1 MGANLVIPNT
11 HIIWY
16 KSFGRQ
22 KITPILHTQIKQIM
36 IKEYIQQNQERFLNE
51 LFELLRIP
59 SISADKE
66 YAKDVHQAAAYI
78 KDKLVAAGADKV
90 EICPTDGYPIVY
102 GEKIIDANLPTVL
115 VYGHYDVQPAV
126 PLELWDT
133 PPFEPTIRKTEIHP
147 EGAIFAR
154 GSCDDKGQMYMHIKA
169 FELMMQ
175 TNSLPCN
182 IKFMIEGEEE
192 VGSNNLGTFCINN
205 KERLKADVVLISD
218 TSMIANDIPS
228 IDTGLRGLSYVEV
241 EVVGPNRDL
250 HSGVYG
256 GAVAN
261 PINILAKMIASMH
274 DENNH
279 ITIPGFYD
287 AVLELNAA
295 ERAELNK
302 APFDLEAYKKDLNIA
317 DVWGETGYTVLEK
330 TGIRPTLDCNGIWG
344 GYIGEGAKTVLPSK
358 AFAKISMRL
367 VPNQSS
373 DKITDLFKKHFESI
387 APAGVKVEVRPHHG
401 GEPVVTPTNSI
412 AYQAAA
418 KAMETTFGKKPIPT
432 RGGGSIPIVAL
443 FEKELGLKSVLMGF
457 GLDSDALH
465 SPNEHYGIVNYYKG
479 IETIPYFHQYFAE
492 MSK

>member
-1 MGANLVIPNT
+1 
-11 HIIWY
+11 
-16 KSFGRQ
+16 
-22 KITPILHTQIKQIM
+22 M
-36 IKEYIQQNQERFLNE
+36 IKEYIEQNKDRFLNE
-51 LFELLRIP
+51 LFDLLRIP
-59 SISADKE
+59 SISADKDF
-66 YAKDVHQAAAYI
+66 AADVNKAANFI
-78 KDKLVAAGADKV
+78 KTKMMEAGADKV
-90 EICPTDGYPIVY
+90 EVCPTAGYPIVY
-102 GEKIIDANLPTVL
+102 GEKIIDKSLPTVL

-133 PPFEPTIRKTEIHP
+133 PPFEPTIRNTDVHP
-147 EGAIFAR
+147 NGAIFAR
-154 GSCDDKGQMYMHIKA
+154 GSCDDKGQMYMHLKA
-169 FELMMQ
+169 FELMMK

-192 VGSNNLGTFCINN
+192 VGSSNLGIFCVNN

-218 TSMIANDIPS
+218 TSMIANDTPS

-241 EVVGPNRDL
+241 EVTGPNRDL

-287 AVLELNAA
+287 KVLELTNE
-295 ERAELNK
+295 ERADFNL
-302 APFDLEAYKKDLNIA
+302 APFDIEAYKKDLDIS
-317 DVWGETGYTVLEK
+317 DVWGEKGYTVYEK
-330 TGIRPTLDCNGIWG
+330 TGVRPTLDCNGIWG

-367 VPNQSS
+367 VPNQASQE
-373 DKITDLFKKHFESI
+373 ITDLFKNHFESI
-387 APAGVKVEVRPHHG
+387 APAGVKVIVKPHHG
-401 GEPVVTPTNSI
+401 GEPVVTPTDSI
-412 AYQAAA
+412 AYLAAA

-465 SPNEHYGIVNYYKG
+465 SPNEHYGLENYYKG
-479 IETIPYFHQYFAE
+479 IETIPYFHKYFAE